1 MSRKRQVNQEEPQS
15 GAPAWMTTFA
25 DMTTLL
31 LCFFVLLFSF
41 STIDA
46 QKFQSMIQSFQGSL
60 GILDSGGTSIE
71 IDDFI
76 TDTMEDEI
84 AAAQK
89 QETENFMKLQR
100 VLEEYLAI
108 YDLESDVLVTH
119 ENVGLILRFKDN
131 VLFDSGKADLKP
143 RSKEILKDISK
154 FLQSEEFIK
163 KSIRI
168 EGHTDTVKVIPNL
181 LYPTNWELST
191 GRASNVT
198 RYLIE
203 ELGLAPERFSIS
215 GYGEYHPIAP
225 NDTAENKSKNRRV
238 DIVILR
244 STYNS
249 PGSE

>member
-1 MSRKRQVNQEEPQS
+1 MSRKRQLNKEESQS

-41 STIDA
+41 STIDV
-46 QKFQSMIQSFQGSL
+46 QKFQALIQSFQGSI
-60 GILDSGGTSIE
+60 GILDSGTVIEPNDLILDSIE
-71 IDDFI
+71 NGFMAGQEQEMEDFI
-76 TDTMEDEI
+76 
-84 AAAQK
+84 
-89 QETENFMKLQR
+89 KLQE
-100 VLEEYLAI
+100 VLEEYLES
-108 YDLESDVLVTH
+108 YDLDSDVLVTQ
-119 ENVGLILRFKDN
+119 EDVGLILRFKDN

-143 RSKEILKDISK
+143 RSKEILEDISK
-154 FLQSEEFIK
+154 FLQSPEFIK

-203 ELGLAPERFSIS
+203 ELGLAPERFSIA

-249 PGSE
+249 PESK

>member
-1 MSRKRQVNQEEPQS
+1 
-15 GAPAWMTTFA
+15 
-25 DMTTLL
+25 
-31 LCFFVLLFSF
+31 
-41 STIDA
+41 
-46 QKFQSMIQSFQGSL
+46 
-60 GILDSGGTSIE
+60 
-71 IDDFI
+71 
-76 TDTMEDEI
+76 
-84 AAAQK
+84 
-89 QETENFMKLQR
+89 MKLQEI
-100 VLEEYLAI
+100 LIEYLES

-119 ENVGLILRFKDN
+119 EDVGLILRFKDN
-131 VLFDSGKADLKP
+131 VLFDPGKADLKP
-143 RSKEILKDISK
+143 GSKEILKNISK
-154 FLQSEEFIK
+154 FLQKPEFIE

-203 ELGLAPERFSIS
+203 ELGLAPERFSIA

-244 STYNS
+244 STYRN
-249 PGSE
+249 

>member
-1 MSRKRQVNQEEPQS
+1 MSRKKQPNQEGSQS

-46 QKFQSMIQSFQGSL
+46 QKFQAMIQSFQGSL
-60 GILDSGGTSIE
+60 GILDSGILIE
-71 IDDFI
+71 TDDFATDI
-76 TDTMEDEI
+76 TDDNLSKIQMQEIEDF
-84 AAAQK
+84 AR
-89 QETENFMKLQR
+89 LQGI
-100 VLEEYLAI
+100 LEEYLEN
-108 YDLESDVLVTH
+108 YDLESDVFVTQESAGLV
-119 ENVGLILRFKDN
+119 LRFKDN
-131 VLFDSGKADLKP
+131 VLFDSGKAELKP
-143 RSKEILKDISK
+143 RSKEILSDISM
-154 FLQSEEFIK
+154 FLQNPEFIE

-203 ELGLAPERFSIS
+203 ELGLAPERFSIA
-215 GYGEYHPIAP
+215 GYGEYHPVAP

-238 DIVILR
+238 DIVVLR
-244 STYNS
+244 STYS
-249 PGSE
+249 CSESD

>member
-1 MSRKRQVNQEEPQS
+1 MSRKRQLNKEESQS

-41 STIDA
+41 STIDV
-46 QKFQSMIQSFQGSL
+46 QKFQALIQSFQGSI
-60 GILDSGGTSIE
+60 GILDSGTVIEPNDLILDSIE
-71 IDDFI
+71 NGFMAGQEQEMEDFI
-76 TDTMEDEI
+76 
-84 AAAQK
+84 
-89 QETENFMKLQR
+89 KLQE
-100 VLEEYLAI
+100 VLEEYLES
-108 YDLESDVLVTH
+108 YDLDSDVLVTQ
-119 ENVGLILRFKDN
+119 EDVGLILRFKDN
-131 VLFDSGKADLKP
+131 VLFDSGKANLKP
-143 RSKEILKDISK
+143 RSKEILEDISK
-154 FLQSEEFIK
+154 FLQSPEFIK

-203 ELGLAPERFSIS
+203 ELGLAPERFSIA

-249 PGSE
+249 PESK

>member
-1 MSRKRQVNQEEPQS
+1 MSRRKQSNQTESQS

-41 STIDA
+41 STIDV
-46 QKFQSMIQSFQGSL
+46 QKFQALIQSFQGSI
-60 GILDSGGTSIE
+60 GILDSAGVLIE
-71 IDDFI
+71 TDDFATDI
-76 TDTMEDEI
+76 TDDNLSMRQMQEMED
-84 AAAQK
+84 
-89 QETENFMKLQR
+89 FVKLQGI
-100 VLEEYLAI
+100 LEEYLES
-108 YDLESDVLVTH
+108 YDLESDVFVTQESAGLV
-119 ENVGLILRFKDN
+119 LRFKDN
-131 VLFDSGKADLKP
+131 VLFDSGKAELKP
-143 RSKEILKDISK
+143 RSKEILSDISV
-154 FLQSEEFIK
+154 FLQNPEFIK

-203 ELGLAPERFSIS
+203 ELGLAPERFSIA
-215 GYGEYHPIAP
+215 GYGEYHPVAP

-238 DIVILR
+238 DIVVLR
-244 STYNS
+244 STYDHLKS
-249 PGSE
+249 D

>member
-1 MSRKRQVNQEEPQS
+1 MSRKRQLNKEESQS

-41 STIDA
+41 STIDV
-46 QKFQSMIQSFQGSL
+46 QKFQALIQSFQGSI
-60 GILDSGGTSIE
+60 GILDSGTVIEPNDLILDSIE
-71 IDDFI
+71 NGFMAGQEQEMEDFI
-76 TDTMEDEI
+76 
-84 AAAQK
+84 
-89 QETENFMKLQR
+89 KLQE
-100 VLEEYLAI
+100 VLEEYLES
-108 YDLESDVLVTH
+108 YDLDSDVLVTQ
-119 ENVGLILRFKDN
+119 EDVGLILRFKDN
-131 VLFDSGKADLKP
+131 VLFDSGKADLKS
-143 RSKEILKDISK
+143 RSKGILEDISK
-154 FLQSEEFIK
+154 FLQSPEFIK

-203 ELGLAPERFSIS
+203 ELGLAPERFSIA

-249 PGSE
+249 PESK